1 MVISYDISRADLAIV
16 VFWILQTVSSVLTTF
31 MKFIYVSQN
40 KVILTF
46 YCKQSSKPESRMSRE
61 RSGIV
66 KQSRDNSGKIP
77 FCPTGLVS
85 VHVKIRPKEA

>member
-1 MVISYDISRADLAIV
+1 M
-16 VFWILQTVSSVLTTF
+16 VFWIPQTVSSVFTTF
-31 MKFIYVSQN
+31 MKFVCISQN
-40 KVILTF
+40 KVILAF
-46 YCKQSSKPESRMSRE
+46 YCKQSSKPESRMSRK

-66 KQSRDNSGKIP
+66 TQSRDNFGEIP